1 MTPINAPTVGASSP
15 WGRVQQATPFM
26 RNGQTIAVC
35 VSSASHGGFWVAP
48 HLRTGLAAIETAY
61 SRGGWFEEDCDWALA
76 YIGLDL
82 GRIDPERDLTEAALR
97 SLNVYHPERYAALC
111 DPAA

>member
-15 WGRVQQATPFM
+15 WGRVQQATPFV
-26 RNGQTIAVC
+26 RNGQTIAV
-35 VSSASHGGFWVAP
+35 SISTASHGGFWVAP
-48 HLRTGLAAIETAY
+48 HLRTGLAAIETSY
-61 SRGGWFEEDCDWALA
+61 SRGGWFDEDCDWALA

-82 GRIDPERDLTEAALR
+82 GPIDPERDLTEAALR

>member
-15 WGRVQQATPFM
+15 WGAIQRATPFV

-35 VSSASHGGFWVAP
+35 VSTAGHGGFWVAP
-48 HLRTGLAAIETAY
+48 HLRTGMAAIETPY

-82 GRIDPERDLTEAALR
+82 GPIDPERDFTEAALR
-97 SLNVYHPERYAALC
+97 TPESLTTRNTTPPSRTGA
-111 DPAA
+111 